1 MALIPKFQGDTG
13 MMADTAL
20 SGMAAIAL
28 YFVSFTPS
36 LAAVPSSLG
45 AAERCTIYSGLP
57 GNWGKDPRAGMVHLN
72 GGEFTLGTTLGY
84 EEERQEV
91 KTRVNSFWI
100 DQTEVTV
107 AQFAAFVKA
116 TGYVSEA
123 EREGGGGSCLR
134 CRAQK
139 S

>member
-28 YFVSFTPS
+28 YFVSITPS
-36 LAAVPSSLG
+36 LAAVPFSLG

-57 GNWGKDPRAGMVHLN
+57 DNWGSDPRAGMVHLN

-107 AQFAAFVKA
+107 AKFAAFVKA
-116 TGYVSEA
+116 TCYVSEA
-123 EREGGGGSCLR
+123 EREGGAGSCLR
-134 CRAQK
+134 RRTLK